1 MDLKTLPANF
11 SVTEADYLDRLF
23 RELPAAAEYL
33 EPSPGVF
40 YESYSP
46 ISSSGSLTQLGQTTE
61 YSTKDEL
68 SLFKRQGG
76 RIDERIRQILL
87 IFSQKSDVA
96 TNVPFIQLGLP
107 VLYYPDI
114 EVLEQVL
121 RQHKTTSALRRRRF
135 GYRAACCIGFISD
148 QHQVDQAVLTFA
160 QGCESF
166 KRNAVSL
173 STAIITTR
181 INIYSLLEAI
191 SIFRFVLIKMCLSIR
206 KLHQQAREQ
215 SLNKIGYLKNTSF
228 IRKCRRIK
236 ENVVLME
243 NAKHELYS
251 IVDEIQA
258 DLKDINEVTRALGG
272 LQNQWNKAQNMF
284 EKHHDKYSDQVYL
297 METYTYPLWHYFD
310 HAARILDTDSWKI
323 FSEFAQAEKQFKKD
337 TAIAEDTLQEAVE
350 HIMWGK
356 LALLKIDCYTKDCDV
371 WVLGDE
377 IPVVT

>member
-1 MDLKTLPANF
+1 
-11 SVTEADYLDRLF
+11 
-23 RELPAAAEYL
+23 
-33 EPSPGVF
+33 
-40 YESYSP
+40 
-46 ISSSGSLTQLGQTTE
+46 
-61 YSTKDEL
+61 
-68 SLFKRQGG
+68 
-76 RIDERIRQILL
+76 
-87 IFSQKSDVA
+87 
-96 TNVPFIQLGLP
+96 
-107 VLYYPDI
+107 
-114 EVLEQVL
+114 
-121 RQHKTTSALRRRRF
+121 
-135 GYRAACCIGFISD
+135 
-148 QHQVDQAVLTFA
+148 
-160 QGCESF
+160 
-166 KRNAVSL
+166 
-173 STAIITTR
+173 
-181 INIYSLLEAI
+181 
-191 SIFRFVLIKMCLSIR
+191 MCLSIR

-371 WVLGDE
+371 WALGDE